1 MNLAH
6 LDYWGLLQH
15 SLFLIGNSSSGIM
28 ETPALKLP
36 AVNIGI
42 RQQGRERADNII
54 DCPAQAVQIRTAI
67 DQAGSETFRASLND
81 MRNPYGDGTA
91 GRQIAE
97 LIAGLPDRQQLLL
110 KKSLPAGTEPILTG
124 QRNPGHG

>member
-1 MNLAH
+1 
-6 LDYWGLLQH
+6 
-15 SLFLIGNSSSGIM
+15 
-28 ETPALKLP
+28 
-36 AVNIGI
+36 
-42 RQQGRERADNII
+42 
-54 DCPAQAVQIRTAI
+54 
-67 DQAGSETFRASLND
+67 